1 MPSGS
6 FYMMI
11 KIDMEKLIPHYK
23 SSMDVFRAL
32 VEEQN
37 ISTLPGE
44 VFNVDGFFRIVLTAP
59 LEILIEGCNRIKE
72 FFENHFKLME
82 SEKRLKSG

>member
-11 KIDMEKLIPHYK
+11 KVDMEKLSHFK
-23 SSMDVFRAL
+23 SSMEVFRTL

-37 ISTLPGE
+37 VSTLPGE
-44 VFNVDGFFRIVLTAP
+44 IFNFEGFLRIVLTAP
-59 LEILIEGCNRIKE
+59 LDILIEGCNRIKE
-72 FFENHFKLME
+72 FFEHHCKLVE
-82 SEKRLKSG
+82 SEKFLKRSG

>member
-11 KIDMEKLIPHYK
+11 KVDMEKLTHFK
-23 SSMDVFRAL
+23 SSMEIFRAL
-32 VEEQN
+32 IEEQN

-44 VFNVDGFFRIVLTAP
+44 VFNFEGFLRIVLTAP
-59 LEILIEGCNRIKE
+59 LDILIEGCNRIKE
-72 FFENHFKLME
+72 FFENHAKLME